1 MLDTLAKSI
10 VSLSSP
16 SPLSNQDQSIT
27 AHSKKCRQ
35 SVATQQLNRKGAK
48 RRGAHGNL
56 PDARETREAHSNMT
70 HPREPLLRDTPLCQ
84 RHTSHQD
91 DTPHTKMTHQDDTQ
105 E

>member
-48 RRGAHGNL
+48 RRGAHKGG
-56 PDARETREAHSNMT
+56 EHTGT
-70 HPREPLLRDTPLCQ
+70 CQ
-84 RHTSHQD
+84 MLGKRGKHTVS
-91 DTPHTKMTHQDDTQ
+91 
-105 E
+105 

>member
-48 RRGAHGNL
+48 RRGAHG
-56 PDARETREAHSNMT
+56 REHTVT
-70 HPREPLLRDTPLCQ
+70 CQ
-84 RHTSHQD
+84 MLGKRGKHTV
-91 DTPHTKMTHQDDTQ
+91 T
-105 E
+105 